1 MNNILLTT
9 DFTQDSSH
17 SLDYVL
23 DILKDSKFPVKIL
36 LLHTFMVQQ
45 TDPSKIIILNDEMKL
60 KSKMGLEELRN
71 EAMKKVTN
79 PNISIEVASQMGSL
93 KNVILQLLDTSKF
106 DLVVMGKNGGK
117 QIESVAALLKQRN
130 CPILITHSEPIT
142 DQVFY

>member
-9 DFTQDSSH
+9 DFSKDSSH

>member
-9 DFTQDSSH
+9 DFTKDSSH

-93 KNVILQLLDTSKF
+93 KNVIFQLLDTSKF

-117 QIESVAALLKQRN
+117 QFESVAALLKQRN
-130 CPILITHSEPIT
+130 CPILITHSEPIAE
-142 DQVFY
+142 

>member
-9 DFTQDSSH
+9 DFTQDSGH

-23 DILKDSKFPVKIL
+23 DILKDSNFPVKIL

-60 KSKMGLEELRN
+60 KSKIGLEELRN

>member
-9 DFTQDSSH
+9 DFTKDSSH

-130 CPILITHSEPIT
+130 CPILITHLEPIAE
-142 DQVFY
+142 

>member
-9 DFTQDSSH
+9 DFTQDSGH

-60 KSKMGLEELRN
+60 KSNIGL
-71 EAMKKVTN
+71 
-79 PNISIEVASQMGSL
+79 
-93 KNVILQLLDTSKF
+93 
-106 DLVVMGKNGGK
+106 
-117 QIESVAALLKQRN
+117 
-130 CPILITHSEPIT
+130 
-142 DQVFY
+142 